1 MIYKCVFPF
10 GLEEYLCHRKA
21 ETRALWEVWLWW
33 KTNCSPFIF
42 LVANEPLCAMQLFF
56 PILLIRDTCLLY
68 ICLIIR
74 YTHQYVWS
82 FLFTLFLCNLK
93 DKPLFRDS
101 VYDKTHWNLNWVRK
115 KISVPGLSSSMLCIL
130 GLKAYNERSY
140 LDDLITLKVYPPLY
154 FVFNFTMIGAKTII
168 NYHY

>member
-1 MIYKCVFPF
+1 MVTNESNFWSWDKLSSLITTAVSMIYKCVFPF

-68 ICLIIR
+68 TCLIIR
-74 YTHQYVWS
+74 YIHQYVWS
-82 FLFTLFLCNLK
+82 FLFILFVWNLK
-93 DKPLFRDS
+93 GKPLFRDS
-101 VYDKTHWNLNWVRK
+101 VHDKTHWNLNWVQEEN
-115 KISVPGLSSSMLCIL
+115 PW
-130 GLKAYNERSY
+130 
-140 LDDLITLKVYPPLY
+140 TWP
-154 FVFNFTMIGAKTII
+154 F
-168 NYHY
+168 